1 MQNIRISDVTLKET
15 QKAQNVTLS
24 FKEKLEIAKHLDRL
38 GVTAIELPP
47 IVNEKSDSILIKSIA
62 AAVKGCALAVPCAL
76 DDAGIET
83 VWKAVCSAKR
93 PRLQLIVPTSTVQM
107 EFLCHKKPAAVLQ
120 MIADLTA
127 KAKALCPD
135 VEFIAQD
142 ATRSE
147 REFLFR
153 AVAAAADAGATVVTL
168 SDDAGIMT
176 PQEFIAFFEALQTA
190 VPQVA
195 SVTLGVQ
202 CSDEFNMG
210 CACCVAAAT
219 VGVREIKSAVS
230 CNTAVSMAAFA
241 QYLRTRGEDLGL
253 KTDVRYT
260 ELVRGV
266 KQIDWILNT
275 ERSKTSPFDN
285 GVSGGNGDFALTEND
300 SAAQVTAAIRA
311 LGYEL
316 SEEDNANV
324 YTEFK
329 RISRKKTVTAKD
341 LDAII
346 ASVAMQVPATYVLES
361 YVINSGNIIRPT
373 ANITLKKNGETIS
386 GLCSGDG
393 PIDSAILAIEQIVG
407 HHYELDDFQIQAVTE
422 GREAMGSTLVRLR
435 SNGKLYSGNG
445 ISTDIIGASVRAYLN
460 ALNKIVF
467 EEG

>member
-1 MQNIRISDVTLKET
+1 MQNIRISDVTLKES
-15 QKAQNVTLS
+15 QKAAGITLS

-38 GVTAIELPP
+38 GVAAVELPP
-47 IVNEKSDSILIKSIA
+47 IENEAPDSILIKSMA
-62 AAVKGCALAVPCAL
+62 ASVKNAVLAVPCAL
-76 DDAGIET
+76 EDAGIET
-83 VWKAVCSAKR
+83 VWNALSSAKR

-107 EFLCHKKPAAVLQ
+107 EYLCHKKPPVVLQ

-127 KAKALCPD
+127 KAKSLCAD

-147 REFLFR
+147 REFLFK
-153 AVAAAADAGATVVTL
+153 AVAAAVDAGATVVTL

-176 PQEFIAFFEALQTA
+176 PQEFIAFFEALKQA
-190 VPQVA
+190 VPQTKD
-195 SVTLGVQ
+195 VTLGVQ

-210 CACCVAAAT
+210 CACCVAAAS
-219 VGVREIKSAVS
+219 VGVTEIKSAVS

-253 KTDVRYT
+253 KTDVKYT
-260 ELVRGV
+260 ELLRGV

-285 GVSGGNGDFALTEND
+285 GVANGSGDFTLTD
-300 SAAQVTAAIRA
+300 SDTITQVVAATRA
-311 LGYEL
+311 LGYDL
-316 SEEDNANV
+316 SDDDNANV
-324 YTEFK
+324 FTEFK
-329 RISRKKTVTAKD
+329 RISKKKPVTAKD

-373 ANITLKKNGETIS
+373 ANITLKKNGEAIS

-422 GREAMGSTLVRLR
+422 GREAMGSALVRLR
-435 SNGKLYSGNG
+435 SGGKLYSGNG

>member
-1 MQNIRISDVTLKET
+1 MQNIKISDVTLKEA
-15 QKAQNVTLS
+15 QKSSDITLS

-38 GVTAIELPP
+38 GVAAIELPP
-47 IVNEKSDSILIKSIA
+47 ITNELSDSILIKSMAAGIKN
-62 AAVKGCALAVPCAL
+62 AAVAVPCAL
-76 DDAGIET
+76 DEAGVEL
-83 VWKAVCSAKR
+83 VWKAVCGAKA

-107 EFLCHKKPAAVLQ
+107 EFLCHKKPPVMLQ
-120 MIADLTA
+120 LIAELTA
-127 KAKALCPD
+127 KAKSLCAD

-147 REFLFR
+147 RDFLFK
-153 AVAAAADAGATVVTL
+153 AVAAAVDAGATVVTL

-176 PQEFIAFFEALQTA
+176 AQEFIAFFEELKTA

-195 SVTLGVQ
+195 GVTLGVQ

-210 CACCVAAAT
+210 CACCVAAAG
-219 VGVREIKSAVS
+219 VGVCEIKTAIS
-230 CNTAVSMAAFA
+230 CSGAVSMAEFA
-241 QYLRTRGEDLGL
+241 QYLRRRGEDLGIG
-253 KTDVRYT
+253 TNIRYT
-260 ELVRGV
+260 EMVRGV
-266 KQIDWILNT
+266 KQVEWILNT

-285 GVSGGNGDFALTEND
+285 GVQGNSTDLVLTDAD
-300 SAAQVTAAIRA
+300 SISQVIAAIKA
-311 LGYEL
+311 LGYDL
-316 SEEDNANV
+316 SDDDNANV

-329 RISRKKTVTAKD
+329 RISVKKPVTAKD

-346 ASVAMQVPATYVLES
+346 ASVALQVPPTYVLES
-361 YVINSGNIIRPT
+361 YVINSGNIIKPT
-373 ANITLKKNGETIS
+373 ANITLKKHGETMS
-386 GLCSGDG
+386 GLSSGDG
-393 PIDSAILAIEQIVG
+393 PIDASFLAIEQIVG

-460 ALNKIVF
+460 ALNKIVY